1 MKTICSLFFCALAGC
16 MTVPPIMDAQEGVP
30 RARLRVIT
38 DASWVNG
45 YPGSDC
51 HGKNVPNYGRIVL
64 GDRKPMTEIKA
75 YNGRDLGMPDP
86 IRIHAVPPSND
97 TKGQNARGRH
107 FAEIYIEA
115 DKPFTLK
122 YTGMTLRSMRCN
134 VALRFNPQENKDYEA
149 RMWLDWTQRKCFS
162 VLTVRTDEGFWMP
175 MPAQFA
181 NRCRGR

>member
-1 MKTICSLFFCALAGC
+1 
-16 MTVPPIMDAQEGVP
+16 MDAQESVP

-38 DASWVNG
+38 DASWVHG

-51 HGKNVPNYGRIVL
+51 HGNNVPGYGIIVF
-64 GDRKPMTEIKA
+64 GYRRPMTEIKA

-122 YTGMTLRSMRCN
+122 YSGMILRNVSCN
-134 VALRFNPQENKDYEA
+134 VALGFIPRENKDYEA

-162 VLTVRTDEGFWMP
+162 VLTVRTDEGLWMP
-175 MPAQFA
+175 IPVQPAAQCS
-181 NRCRGR
+181 RR